1 MPNRSPNPSTKKGK
15 KNHDRKPLKQ
25 DTPFMRSIVKKFLAD
40 GTYTQAEMGEKIGV
54 SAMTVNRWVNEKDTN
69 GKEADIQNIRSEL
82 NHLDHQALAKLTL
95 IQDFINDEF
104 IHKAMQGELSKLEV
118 EKLSKVAL
126 DVAKV
131 AGIRWDK
138 VMFRE
143 HGLTYHTARASPEQ
157 LILLMLS
164 KAASIL
170 AEKEA
175 YEAMKEDGVI
185 NI

>member
-1 MPNRSPNPSTKKGK
+1 
-15 KNHDRKPLKQ
+15 
-25 DTPFMRSIVKKFLAD
+25 MRSIVKKFLAD
-40 GTYTQAEMGEKIGV
+40 GTYTQAEMGENIGA
-54 SAMTVNRWVNEKDTN
+54 STKTISRWMQETDTKGN
-69 GKEADIQNIRSEL
+69 DSQIQNIRAKL
-82 NHLDHQALAKLTL
+82 NELDHEALSKLTL

-104 IHKAMQGELSKLEV
+104 IHKAIQGELSKLEV

-164 KAASIL
+164 KAELERSKAASIL